1 MAELERKLPSLP
13 ALATLPEP
21 VRQVALL
28 VGIAESVAIGVALVL
43 WSQSTP
49 MTALYTGLADRDTAE
64 ISALLDGAGVQYS
77 LDPATGSLMV
87 PAERKYDVRMQ
98 VASAGLP
105 RGDGFGVQ
113 QMPEHTTFGQT
124 PFMES
129 ALYSHAIENE
139 LARTISS
146 LQPVDA
152 ARVHLA
158 VPPRS
163 AFARQRRQPS
173 ASVMLRLFPGRRLE
187 RGQVEAVVHLVA
199 SSVPEL
205 EPGNVTV
212 VDQYGSLLTSP
223 DGEAPTA
230 LTRTEFEY
238 RQALEQRYADRIVA
252 LLEPA
257 VGIGRIKATVS
268 ADLDFTV
275 SDSTRE
281 SFDPEPAV
289 RSEQIR
295 EDVRSG
301 DPLAQGVPGALS
313 NQPPQGAAD
322 GAAATPTSTSR
333 STVRNYEV
341 GKTVSRTR
349 QPVGSIERLSIAVLI
364 DHRLEAEGE
373 IAPLADAEIASLT
386 DLAKQAV
393 GFDAARGDS
402 ITVLNAPF
410 QPLPEV
416 VLPEPPGLLEQ
427 PWALSALRQGLAA
440 ILVLALAFVIVRPI
454 MRALVRP
461 QTTALIGPA
470 EIEAA
475 PVAVPDAAMA
485 DARPLA
491 LGYDDRIAA
500 ARNLA
505 GQDPRQVAQIVRS
518 WVAEDNG

>member
-1 MAELERKLPSLP
+1 M
-13 ALATLPEP
+13 
-21 VRQVALL
+21 
-28 VGIAESVAIGVALVL
+28 
-43 WSQSTP
+43 
-49 MTALYTGLADRDTAE
+49 
-64 ISALLDGAGVQYS
+64 
-77 LDPATGSLMV
+77 
-87 PAERKYDVRMQ
+87 
-98 VASAGLP
+98 
-105 RGDGFGVQ
+105 
-113 QMPEHTTFGQT
+113 
-124 PFMES
+124 
-129 ALYSHAIENE
+129 
-139 LARTISS
+139 
-146 LQPVDA
+146 
-152 ARVHLA
+152 
-158 VPPRS
+158 
-163 AFARQRRQPS
+163 
-173 ASVMLRLFPGRRLE
+173 
-187 RGQVEAVVHLVA
+187 
-199 SSVPEL
+199 
-205 EPGNVTV
+205 
-212 VDQYGSLLTSP
+212 
-223 DGEAPTA
+223 
-230 LTRTEFEY
+230 TRTEFEY

-313 NQPPQGAAD
+313 NHPPQGAAD

-333 STVRNYEV
+333 STMRNYEV